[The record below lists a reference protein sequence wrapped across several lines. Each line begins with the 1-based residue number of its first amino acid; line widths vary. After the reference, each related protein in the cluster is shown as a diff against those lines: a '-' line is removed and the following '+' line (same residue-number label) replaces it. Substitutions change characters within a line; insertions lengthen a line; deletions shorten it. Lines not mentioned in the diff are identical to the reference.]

1 MPVVLRTCRPDDR
14 PSTHA
19 PCPRPLTPPPARPG
33 PLQVAAKA
41 QKASV
46 TPGEV
51 ARYEQYNGRHGARYL
66 EPGAA
71 AGDLDEEDW

>member
-1 MPVVLRTCRPDDR
+1 
-14 PSTHA
+14 
-19 PCPRPLTPPPARPG
+19 
-33 PLQVAAKA
+33 VAAKA

-51 ARYEQYNGRHGARYL
+51 LRYEEYNGRHGARYL

-71 AGDLDEEDW
+71 GGELDEDDW